1 MVDGVHFPG
10 GRALFFDRGI
20 DSIVGTPDS
29 PELLYLPD
37 AQELAPAALA
47 RTTALD
53 ELLGARNLDSLLEA
67 ASRPDVGGRELL
79 SPQRFRAAMESVAAH
94 FARTADARRYANP
107 RVGRL
112 LDSAGRLLAEEGE
125 LRDLLQYYRNALLQG

>member
-1 MVDGVHFPG
+1 MVDGLHSPG
-10 GRALFFDRGI
+10 GRTVFFDRGI
-20 DSIVGTPDS
+20 DSIVGTPDA

-37 AQELAPAALA
+37 AQDLAPAALA

-67 ASRPDVGGRELL
+67 ASRPDVAGRELL
-79 SPQRFRAAMESVAAH
+79 SPQNFRAAMESVAAH
-94 FARTADARRYANP
+94 FLRTADARRYANP

-112 LDSAGRLLAEEGE
+112 LDNAGRLLAEEGE